1 MKNNLTQRSK
11 TPFPAAG
18 ASNTN
23 VDPPPNVDADH
34 LLGCSRQSNLR
45 LTDPAVTDALLR
57 GLSALH
63 LKAAN
68 AGGVCVKTIGVVCEM
83 QKLIF
88 NNADV
93 NVTMCQ
99 RRICAELWCT
109 LFTTHV
115 VLWSGRVYLSRTTA
129 YADVHHVLLCYEE
142 ADVHHVLL
150 CYEEG
155 WLLCVCQRVWEDRF
169 GLCDQRRDFVGIA
182 GAILILEGKD
192 VRGHS

>member
-1 MKNNLTQRSK
+1 MSK
-11 TPFPAAG
+11 
-18 ASNTN
+18 
-23 VDPPPNVDADH
+23 
-34 LLGCSRQSNLR
+34 
-45 LTDPAVTDALLR
+45 
-57 GLSALH
+57 
-63 LKAAN
+63 K
-68 AGGVCVKTIGVVCEM
+68 KIGVVCEM

-99 RRICAELWCT
+99 RRICAELWCV

-150 CYEEG
+150 CVKKVGGCVFLSTCFGRIASDCVIREET
-155 WLLCVCQRVWEDRF
+155 L
-169 GLCDQRRDFVGIA
+169 
-182 GAILILEGKD
+182 
-192 VRGHS
+192 